1 MEGGDVEV
9 NVRMK
14 EILGNRYTKKK
25 TSYCKLSF
33 LCDRGLCGVCL
44 PIFSFQ
50 NLKNSMDV
58 IIRVFFK
65 FSTAINTSS
74 IPAPHNKT
82 GILI

>member
-14 EILGNRYTKKK
+14 EILEKPLNSQ
-25 TSYCKLSF
+25 TS
-33 LCDRGLCGVCL
+33 CDRGLCGVCL
-44 PIFSFQ
+44 PIISFQ
-50 NLKNSMDV
+50 NLKNSIAI
-58 IIRVFFK
+58 IIRVFFQ

-74 IPAPHNKT
+74 NPAPHTKR